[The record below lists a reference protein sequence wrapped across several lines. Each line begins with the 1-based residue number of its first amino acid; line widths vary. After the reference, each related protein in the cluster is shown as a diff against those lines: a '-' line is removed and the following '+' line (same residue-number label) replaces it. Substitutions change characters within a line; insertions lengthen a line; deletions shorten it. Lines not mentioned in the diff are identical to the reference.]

1 MRLAS
6 LLTVP
11 DVLNAALLYY
21 GKASNA
27 PRVVLRSLAM
37 VKPDLH
43 QAIGARFPEKMEIA
57 GNH

>member
-1 MRLAS
+1 MLLAS

-11 DVLNAALLYY
+11 KVLNSALPYY
-21 GKASNA
+21 GKDSNA

-43 QAIGARFPEKMEIA
+43 QAIRARFPEKMEIA